1 MVSKIIVNNVESSD
15 SDLTL
20 SSASTKDVKINS
32 RNVTYTMPPA
42 DGTNGSSL
50 TTNGSGALTWEAASA
65 PADARI
71 FCGSYDFRVDGSSTA
86 QNVLISLPAGNTV
99 ANVRS
104 YEINIHGLNF
114 AGSGDFLCML
124 PYNGAASVYT
134 GPTYNTFTYMNGSS
148 STATNNSKTQSAAFI
163 MNWSNGTSYDL
174 YSGNTPTQ
182 EKQTYNNA
190 GGHGGQLVCR
200 AVYTN
205 SLRNGSLYY
214 DASWRYESS
223 NHSQSRVLS
232 ISSAD
237 AATTSN
243 YADGFYFYCGNDN
256 QAVIARAIMEGV
268 ISVYAII
275 G

>member
-1 MVSKIIVNNVESSD
+1 MTNEIKSDD

-20 SSASTKDVKINS
+20 SSAPTKDVKINS
-32 RNVTYTMPPA
+32 RNVTYTMPTA
-42 DGTNGSSL
+42 DGTDGQTL
-50 TTNGSGALTWEAASA
+50 TTNGGGTLTWASSVA
-65 PADARI
+65 DDARI

-114 AGSGDFLCML
+114 AGNGDFLCML

-134 GPTYNTFTYMNGSS
+134 GPTYNTFTYMVGNSG
-148 STATNNSKTQSAAFI
+148 TATNNSKTETAAFI
-163 MNWSNGTSYDL
+163 MNWANGTGYDM

-214 DASWRYESS
+214 DASWRYGSGN
-223 NHSQSRVLS
+223 NHQARVLS

-243 YADGFYFYCGNDN
+243 YADGFYFYCGNDSQVPN
-256 QAVIARAIMEGV
+256 SRAIMEGV